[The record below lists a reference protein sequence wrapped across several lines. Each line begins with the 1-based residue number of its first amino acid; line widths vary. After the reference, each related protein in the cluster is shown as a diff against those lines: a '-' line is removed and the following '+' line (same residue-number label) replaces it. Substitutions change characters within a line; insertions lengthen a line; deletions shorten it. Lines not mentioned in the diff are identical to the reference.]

1 MKNISTH
8 LKIWTILVT
17 GFLCLGELSAQQQP
31 FVERL
36 EHNGQNR
43 RFIVYLPVGY
53 TPDKPRPLFINMH
66 GFTSTMSQQMTLSG
80 FNATADLKD
89 CIVVYPDG
97 IQNRWNSGT
106 NFGVVSKVD
115 DVGFLSKLIDR
126 IILLYNAD
134 PSMVYSTGFSAGG
147 FMSYRL
153 ACELTNRVS
162 AIAPVVGS
170 MVEDTYASCAPA
182 RPISVIAFNGTDD
195 AVTNY
200 DGFPGNIKSIPE
212 VINSW
217 VNRNNCIAEAEE
229 IQIPNTVSNDNS
241 TVTKFRY
248 TGCDEE
254 TEVVLMRINKGGHT
268 WPGSIIVGLGN
279 TNQDIKANDEIYD
292 FCTKFKIPAA
302 VFCDAPTGLTATLV
316 EGSSSSYQLNW
327 NPVDG
332 IKFYTLALVDVEKN
346 ITILDTLVEVGATIE
361 VSDIAGVQWS
371 VRSECESGHA
381 NWARP
386 QTFSVSTSVKSS
398 LSNSL
403 KLYPNPANGFIYI
416 NTGEYSKQTPLS
428 IHDVTGKIVT
438 SGFVAPGVNERISLD
453 KLSAGVYVLR
463 VGEKS
468 GTFIKLP

>member
-1 MKNISTH
+1 MKTIFTH
-8 LKIWTILVT
+8 PKFLAILFS
-17 GFLCLGELSAQQQP
+17 GFLGLGKISAQQQP
-31 FVERL
+31 FIEKIEHQGFDRRL
-36 EHNGQNR
+36 T
-43 RFIVYLPVGY
+43 VYLPVGY
-53 TPDKPRPLFINMH
+53 TPDKSRPLFINMH
-66 GFTSTMSQQMTLSG
+66 GFTSTMSQQMTSSG

-97 IQNRWNSGT
+97 VQKRWNSGT
-106 NFGVVSKVD
+106 NFGVASGVD

-126 IILLYNAD
+126 MILLYNAD
-134 PSMVYSTGFSAGG
+134 PSMIYSTGYSAGG

-182 RPISVIAFNGTDD
+182 RPISVIAFNGTSDG
-195 AVTNY
+195 VTNY
-200 DGFPGNIKSIPE
+200 DGFPGNFRPIPE

-254 TEVVLMRINKGGHT
+254 TEVVLMRINGGGHT
-268 WPGSIIVGLGN
+268 WPGSTTIGLGN
-279 TNQDIKANDEIYD
+279 TNQDIKANDEIYN
-292 FCTKFKIPAA
+292 FCTNYKIPTT
-302 VFCDAPTGLTATLV
+302 VFCDAPQNLTATLV
-316 EGSSSSYQLNW
+316 EGSSYQLSW
-327 NPVDG
+327 EPVDG
-332 IKFYTLALVDVEKN
+332 IRFYTLALIDAEKN
-346 ITILDTLVEVGATIE
+346 ISVLDTLVEVGARID
-361 VSDIAGVQWS
+361 VSDIANTRWS

-386 QTFSVSTSVKSS
+386 QTFNVSTSVKSS
-398 LSNSL
+398 FSNSL
-403 KLYPNPANGFIYI
+403 KLYPNPANDFVYI
-416 NTGEYSKQTPLS
+416 NTSEYSKQTPLS
-428 IHDVTGKIVT
+428 IYDVTGKIVT
-438 SGFVAPGVNERISLD
+438 GGFVSPGINERISLD

-463 VGEKS
+463 IGEKT
-468 GTFIKLP
+468 GQFIKLP